1 MTESTEEHDRNK
13 KYPPVKPADLIN
25 EDKRRAE
32 ETNGEDPTSTATAE
46 AMKTHTKVTNPT
58 QSKDGQ

>member
-1 MTESTEEHDRNK
+1 MTESTEEHDTNK

-25 EDKRRAE
+25 KDREEAE
-32 ETNGEDPTSTATAE
+32 ATGGEDPTSTATFK
-46 AMKTHTKVTNPT
+46 AMKSGKKVTNPT